1 MQQQATQN
9 AQNFYGQSIG
19 SLKSQVQNY
28 RSQLQQFSQTLPE
41 GDAQAQIQEMVDS
54 YIELE
59 SSIDQAAQDMGVEDQ
74 MNQAAE
80 QTQQQ
85 IQQNLQGAAQQA
97 QDAAGQAAGQA
108 QQAAGQ
114 VTDQAGQVAGQAQEA
129 AGGAAQQ
136 AQDTAGQAAGQA
148 QDAAGGATQQATG
161 GGRSEEPK
169 VTNAARRKAEQLGV
183 DLSTIEGT
191 GSGGLITIKDVTG
204 S

>member
-97 QDAAGQAAGQA
+97 QETAGQATDQAQQVAGQA
-108 QQAAGQ
+108 
-114 VTDQAGQVAGQAQEA
+114 TDQAGQVAGQAQEA

-136 AQDTAGQAAGQA
+136 AQDTAGQAAQQGQ
-148 QDAAGGATQQATG
+148 QAAGGDGA
-161 GGRSEEPK
+161 EEPRA
-169 VTNAARRKAEQLGV
+169 TNAARRRARELGV
-183 DLSTIEGT
+183 DLSTLEGT
-191 GSGGLITIKDVTG
+191 GSGGLITIKDVVG